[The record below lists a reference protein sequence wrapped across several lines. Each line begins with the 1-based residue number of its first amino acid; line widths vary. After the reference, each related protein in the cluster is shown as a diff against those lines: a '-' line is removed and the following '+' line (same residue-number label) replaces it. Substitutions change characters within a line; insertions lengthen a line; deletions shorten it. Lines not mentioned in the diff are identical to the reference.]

1 MGYIKKKEGESLL
14 MTPLAW
20 MANLVIWLV
29 TGLIWYKVFQVLLWR
44 G

>member
-1 MGYIKKKEGESLL
+1 

-20 MANLVIWLV
+20 TANLVLWLV
-29 TGLIWYKVFQVLLWR
+29 TGLIWYKIFHKDSCGAASCPAVEGPGV